1 LYTRFIPAGAGNR
14 VSSRYLPRRT
24 TVHPRGCGERAGSK
38 GRTVNVYGSSPRVR
52 GTDGVTYRCEAGVR
66 FIPAGAGNGCRE
78 PACRNRTTVH
88 PRGCGERNRH
98 NKSFHRTAG
107 SSPRVRGTDGEI
119 IHPLANQRF
128 IPARAGNRMTW
139 LISLKGLPVHPR
151 PCGEQGFKV
160 SSAVIN
166 GGSSPPVRGTVD
178 TAGGKH
184 RFYRFIPARAGNRRI
199 ALIAIKPTTVH
210 PRPCGEQCWVPGSQW
225 PGCGSSP
232 PVRGTDFFH
241 CFWAFPTRFIPAR
254 AGNSAFRM
262 QQHSAG
268 AVHPRPCGE
277 QPYSA
282 SPTSSHGGSS
292 PPVRGTVGHVHVH
305 GAVQRFI
312 PARAGNSRRLRSS
325 QGR

>member
-1 LYTRFIPAGAGNR
+1 MNRPSTGVLLYLRSAFLSISTLIRISRISWAPLYLLYTRFIPAGAGNR

-128 IPARAGNRMTW
+128 IPARAGN
-139 LISLKGLPVHPR
+139 SDACYP
-151 PCGEQGFKV
+151 Q
-160 SSAVIN
+160 SA
-166 GGSSPPVRGTVD
+166 PQ
-178 TAGGKH
+178 
-184 RFYRFIPARAGNRRI
+184 
-199 ALIAIKPTTVH
+199 TVH
-210 PRPCGEQCWVPGSQW
+210 PRPCGEQMQKLDYSRISY
-225 PGCGSSP
+225 GSSP

-254 AGNSAFRM
+254 AGNSRKKLEMMADR
-262 QQHSAG
+262 

-277 QPYSA
+277 QDDLANIPEGA
-282 SPTSSHGGSS
+282 TGSS
-292 PPVRGTVGHVHVH
+292 PPVRGTGIQSLLC
-305 GAVQRFI
+305 GDKRRFI
-312 PARAGNSRRLRSS
+312 PARAGNRTGRSGLLPVCSVHPRPCGERSRRSS
-325 QGR
+325 HA